1 MEDAKKYI
9 YYIYKLCYED
19 KQNNLSYCYVGSTN
33 NINNRHRQHQ
43 QSLNNPTDKEYN
55 TLKYE
60 TIRKYPNL
68 FEMIVIHKTTEPITR
83 REAQILEE
91 QYRINLNTNLNEYCC
106 YINKNEYDKKHRQQH
121 KEHYKQYRQQHKAE
135 KRLYDMNYRQEQR
148 EKYLASKR
156 AYYQKNKATYNDY
169 KKN

>member
-1 MEDAKKYI
+1 MEDTQKYI

-19 KQNNLSYCYVGSTN
+19 EKNNLSYCYVGSTN

-43 QSLNNPTDKEYN
+43 QSLNNPKDHEYN

-60 TIRKYPNL
+60 TIRKYPNH
-68 FEMIVIHKTTEPITR
+68 FEMVVLHKTTEPITH

-91 QYRINLNTNLNEYCC
+91 QYRITEKANLNDYRC
-106 YINKNEYDKKHRQQH
+106 YSNKNEYDIEYRKTHS
-121 KEHYKQYRQQHKAE
+121 EAIKQYTQQHKAE
-135 KRLYDMNYRQEQR
+135 KRLYDINYKQEHR

-169 KKN
+169 K